1 MVQAFNLDFG
11 YLAVSD
17 LGDRLF
23 DEIETDSNSNRV
35 GSLYRLAI
43 NELLKLQDVSC
54 EIPFFTEKKLI
65 EEMNLFDEWF
75 LTKHLSIKLSKDV
88 QRILKESYSFLANK
102 PLINL
107 RFLFIEIIIL
117 RI

>member
-1 MVQAFNLDFG
+1 MHDYNLDFG

-23 DEIETDSNSNRV
+23 LGEIETDSNSNIV

-54 EIPFFTEKKLI
+54 DIPFFTEKKLI

-75 LTKHLSIKLSKDV
+75 LTKHLSIRPSKGV
-88 QRILKESYSFLANK
+88 QRILKKTS
-102 PLINL
+102 I
-107 RFLFIEIIIL
+107 RF
-117 RI
+117 